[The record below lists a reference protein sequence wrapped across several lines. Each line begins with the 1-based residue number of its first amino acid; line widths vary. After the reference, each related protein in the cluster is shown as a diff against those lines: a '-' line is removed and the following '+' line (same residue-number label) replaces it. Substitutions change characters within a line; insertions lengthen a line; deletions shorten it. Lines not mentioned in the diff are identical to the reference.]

1 MKTLAWTII
10 IIALIVAAP
19 LIALSIGVALP
30 VIGIVLLLLLPGII
44 IGYIAAWKSKK

>member
-1 MKTLAWTII
+1 MKTLAWTVI
-10 IIALIVAAP
+10 IIALLVAAP

-44 IGYIAAWKSKK
+44 IGYIAAWRSKK

>member
-30 VIGIVLLLLLPGII
+30 VIGVVLLLLLPGII
-44 IGYIAAWKSKK
+44 IGYIAAHKGSK

>member
-44 IGYIAAWKSKK
+44 IGYIAAWRSKK

>member
-30 VIGIVLLLLLPGII
+30 AIGIVLLLLLPGII

>member
-10 IIALIVAAP
+10 IIALLVAAP

-30 VIGIVLLLLLPGII
+30 VIGVVLLLLLPGII
-44 IGYIAAWKSKK
+44 IGYIAAWRSKK